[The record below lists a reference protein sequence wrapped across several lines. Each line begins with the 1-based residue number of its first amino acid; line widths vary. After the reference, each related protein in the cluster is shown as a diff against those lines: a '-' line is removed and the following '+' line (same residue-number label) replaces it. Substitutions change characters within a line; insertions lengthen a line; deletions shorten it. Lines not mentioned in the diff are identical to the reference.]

1 MFRTLITAAFAAS
14 IAFTSALAAGKKA
27 ETQVSQS
34 QEEATFVPDTPSL
47 LDRAVGTLEKH
58 DRLGRD
64 PLHPTYRELSQTGGQ
79 LDRQVKREQRLLGGY

>member
-1 MFRTLITAAFAAS
+1 MFRTLIITAFAAS
-14 IAFTSALAAGKKA
+14 VAFTSAHADGKKA
-27 ETQVSQS
+27 EPQVSQENQS
-34 QEEATFVPDTPSL
+34 IVPATPSL
-47 LDRAVGTLEKH
+47 LDRMVGTLEKH